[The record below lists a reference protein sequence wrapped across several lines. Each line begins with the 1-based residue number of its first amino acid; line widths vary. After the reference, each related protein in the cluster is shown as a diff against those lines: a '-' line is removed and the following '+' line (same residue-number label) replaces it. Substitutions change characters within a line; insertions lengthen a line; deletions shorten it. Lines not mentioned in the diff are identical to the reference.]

1 MGRLVRQKG
10 HSVRKR
16 GVGKVMRCSWEGSLN
31 EKDREELV
39 VDGGMTQTW
48 VERWTASK

>member
-39 VDGGMTQTW
+39 VDGGMTQIW